1 MANLSFSELWKLL
14 SSAKKVLI
22 SLHLGPDGD
31 SLGSCLALE
40 YVLKRD
46 CKVEVDIVSKDPL
59 DAVLGKTDFAKNI
72 KFGKG
77 VSDMNLEGYD
87 LVILPDSGAL
97 KQFVPVDFKLSNK
110 VNTVSIDHHA
120 SNDGFAKYNYV
131 DNSKISCCSVLLE
144 FFKSVGVK
152 FDSEL
157 STRLLLGVFTDSGF
171 FAYGK
176 GDSIKEAA
184 FLIENGAEY
193 KSRISEP
200 IRSNVPLR
208 IMQYHSLMIKNFK
221 SAEVNGLKVGYSVI
235 SMKEIDN
242 LKLSLSEARSA
253 VNYLSDLEGFDIIF
267 TLTESEDKIKGS
279 FRSRKGID
287 VSKYAEALEGGGHKA
302 AAFIL
307 PKMDLKEA
315 ERRVLDVVKN
325 CE

>member
-1 MANLSFSELWKLL
+1 MVNLSFSELWKLL

-46 CKVEVDIVSKDPL
+46 CKVEVDIVSKDPIGSS
-59 DAVLGKTDFAKNI
+59 LGETDFVKNI
-72 KFGKG
+72 AFGKG
-77 VSDMNLEGYD
+77 VADIDLKGYD

-110 VNTVSIDHHA
+110 FNTVSIDHHA

-131 DNSKISCCSVLLE
+131 DNTKISCCSVLFE

-157 STRLLLGVFTDSGF
+157 STRLLLGIFTDSGF

-193 KSRISEP
+193 QNRISDA
-200 IRSNVPLR
+200 IRFNIPLR
-208 IMQYHSLMIKNFK
+208 IMQYHSLMIKNFRSVK
-221 SAEVNGLKVGYSVI
+221 ISGLNVGYS
-235 SMKEIDN
+235 STSLKEVKSLN
-242 LKLSLSEARSA
+242 LSLSEARSA
-253 VNYLSDLEGFDIIF
+253 VNYLQELGGFDIIF

-279 FRSRKGID
+279 FRSRKGVD
-287 VSKYAEALEGGGHKA
+287 VSKYAEALEGGGHKAA

-315 ERRVLDVVKN
+315 ERRVLDVLEN
-325 CE
+325 